1 MGLRK
6 LFSESKL
13 FVHFLVCCFGIASWV
28 DINGVWVELPLLV
41 TSLPEGWTLPSYLII
56 VSQIANIGPITFA
69 VLVYCYKD
77 AKLENPVSALII
89 VVGMAACM
97 LLAFF
102 WKETT
107 IVAGEPH
114 STALLAL
121 NLILALVDCT
131 SSLAFLA
138 FMASLKPHY
147 LPTFFIGEGLSGLIP
162 GLTALGQGAG
172 SISCVNGSHTSSNF
186 TKGTWYNETVP
197 SIFPTFGTPRF
208 SVQVFF
214 LILFGLMI
222 VSLISFILLNYLPYC
237 KRERVANHL
246 LETDTDNGNGR
257 KGAYT
262 VCKPKYESTN
272 TTNSETSK
280 ETVLIKDPEQG
291 KISTPTFWFLL
302 AQTIVINMLITSFLL
317 SVQSYTSI
325 PYGLDTYHLVAIITN
340 IANPVACFFSL
351 VLPVTSTIPISALS
365 ISGTGFG
372 IYLIVLAAMSP
383 YPPLTGIEAGGAIVV
398 TSWALASFFLTY
410 AKVSIAGRLRQGGRN
425 PMIWYGVFTQTGALI
440 GAITAFLIVNIFKV
454 LQDAPYC

>member
-1 MGLRK
+1 MGLRQ
-6 LFSESKL
+6 LLSESKL
-13 FVHFLVCCFGIASWV
+13 LVHFLVCCFGIASWV

-41 TSLPEGWTLPSYLII
+41 TTLPEGWTLPSYII
-56 VSQIANIGPITFA
+56 IISQVANIGPITFA

-89 VVGMAACM
+89 VIGMASCM

-107 IVAGEPH
+107 VVAGEPH

-121 NLILALVDCT
+121 NLVLALVDCT

-172 SISCVNGSHTSSNF
+172 SISCANGSHVSSNF
-186 TKGTWYNETVP
+186 TNGTWYNETVASSYP
-197 SIFPTFGTPRF
+197 VFGTPRF

-214 LILFGLMI
+214 FILFGLM
-222 VSLISFILLNYLPYC
+222 VLSLMSFILLNYLPYC
-237 KRERVANHL
+237 KSERVAKYV
-246 LETDTDNGNGR
+246 LEINTVNEESR
-257 KGAYT
+257 KNAYT
-262 VCKPKYESTN
+262 ACNPIYESDKFKG
-272 TTNSETSK
+272 ETSQQSVTTK
-280 ETVLIKDPEQG
+280 TPNKVISPRRPSVSSLPKQSSLI
-291 KISTPTFWFLL
+291 
-302 AQTIVINMLITSFLL
+302 LITSFLL

-351 VLPVTSTIPISALS
+351 ALPVTGTIAISILS
-365 ISGTGFG
+365 FSGTGFG
-372 IYLIVLAAMSP
+372 IYLIVVAAMSP
-383 YPPLTGIEAGGAIVV
+383 HPPLYDVEAGGAIVI
-398 TSWALASFFLTY
+398 TSWAMASFLLTY
-410 AKVSIAGRLRQGGRN
+410 AKVSIAGRLRQGGRQ
-425 PMIWYGVFTQTGALI
+425 PLIWYGAFTQTGALI
-440 GAITAFLIVNIFKV
+440 GAIAAFLVVNIFKL